1 MTKKHLST
9 LLLIASTLFLIACS
23 TDSPSQPNTSA
34 RKPPPSNIINWR
46 EVPQACNSFIEG
58 NTVSFELTFQK
69 WTWKEIDVLDGTT
82 MHTTQIFT
90 GLEDADLKFM
100 CDDRKND
107 EKSGKIKG
115 IKTTNVICNG
125 NVVSA
130 DDIISPQ
137 KHHLYHLL

>member
-1 MTKKHLST
+1 
-9 LLLIASTLFLIACS
+9 
-23 TDSPSQPNTSA
+23 
-34 RKPPPSNIINWR
+34 
-46 EVPQACNSFIEG
+46 
-58 NTVSFELTFQK
+58 
-69 WTWKEIDVLDGTT
+69 

-115 IKTTNVICNG
+115 VKTTNVICNG

-137 KHHLYHLL
+137 KASSISPAIIAKSFENGCYQLLNGYVTVEDIFSN